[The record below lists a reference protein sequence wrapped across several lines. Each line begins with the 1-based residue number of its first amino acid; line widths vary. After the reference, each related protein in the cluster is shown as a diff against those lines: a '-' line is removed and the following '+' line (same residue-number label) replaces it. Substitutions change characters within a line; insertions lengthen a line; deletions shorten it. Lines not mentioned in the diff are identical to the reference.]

1 MSHARQNE
9 VKKLN
14 KQFNNTDID
23 TIMHTALFKGVPESV
38 LNRVLS
44 VSGYEYKLY
53 KKDEPVYSRTSFS
66 RSIGVLLEGRLYVT
80 KENADGKRIV
90 MSTLNKGNI
99 FGAAA
104 LFNSEQ
110 EFATDICAAE
120 DCRIV
125 FFSQAI
131 IKRLIERE
139 SKIAENYIVYLS
151 ERILFLNKKIY
162 FLTSGT
168 AEQRLSSHLMNNLSE
183 FDFLPLPMP
192 MVKTAEALNI
202 SRASLYRALD
212 AIVDS
217 GAVEKKGK
225 LMRIADIERLCDFI
239 V

>member
-1 MSHARQNE
+1 MRQNE
-9 VKKLN
+9 VSILN
-14 KQFNNTDID
+14 KQFNRADID
-23 TIMHTALFKGVPESV
+23 TIMHTPIFKGVPESV

-44 VSGYEYKLY
+44 VSSYDYRQY
-53 KKDEPVYSRTSFS
+53 KKDDTVYSRKNFS
-66 RSIGVLLEGRLYVT
+66 RSIGVLLEGRLSVT
-80 KENADGKRIV
+80 KENADGKSIV
-90 MSTLNKGNI
+90 MSTLQKGNI

-104 LFNSEQ
+104 LFNSES
-110 EFATDICAAE
+110 EFATDIRAAD

-139 SKIAENYIVYLS
+139 PKVAENYIVYLS

-168 AEQRLSSHLMNNLSE
+168 AEQRLSSYLLNNLSE
-183 FDFLPLPMP
+183 FDFAPLPMP
-192 MVKTAEALNI
+192 MVKTAAALNI

-212 AIVDS
+212 TIVES
-217 GAVEKKGK
+217 GAVEKNGK
-225 LMRIADIERLCDFI
+225 LMRIADLNRLCDFI